1 MIIRKH
7 WPKLLALV
15 ILFVLLGGYY
25 DRLTVETRT
34 FILPLIIFAAAA
46 LILGRLKQLQYE
58 VRSSRVTALEIVAQ
72 QLSLA
77 DTDGN
82 ERLSI
87 VASLDRT
94 IMTFYDNNQVSR
106 LNLELINSEPELKL
120 TGTNG
125 SATVAINYDGVPNFV
140 IRNDKDE
147 VIWSAP

>member
-1 MIIRKH
+1 MIIKKH

-34 FILPLIIFAAAA
+34 FILPLLIFAAAA

-58 VRSSRVTALEIVAQ
+58 VRSSRVTALGIVAQ

-94 IMTFYDNNQVSR
+94 VMTFYDNNQVSR

-120 TGTNG
+120 TGAKG

-140 IRNDKDE
+140 IKNDEDE